1 MTVGVTM
8 TTPQG
13 AIPDLTIETLSRS
26 FFKESVN
33 YGFTQMDYVRF
44 VNRLLDLS
52 MNQTGDG
59 TSGQEDSAAVDVA
72 APREPATL
80 PLMGPN
86 IRVRGFAEA
95 DDLMR
100 LEQWIAE
107 AGGRYFLLSR
117 TTSRAMS
124 VADLVHSDGSVLGV
138 ITLPDGTPIGCV
150 AFLDYDADQRK
161 AELRK
166 LVGDPAQRG
175 KGYGKEASALWIRYG
190 LTTLGL
196 KKIYLNTLET
206 NIHNVHLNEELGF
219 RVEGILRNE
228 LLIDGEYRDVLRMGL
243 WSE

>member
-138 ITLPDGTPIGCV
+138 ITLPDGKTRPSGAWRFSI
-150 AFLDYDADQRK
+150 
-161 AELRK
+161 
-166 LVGDPAQRG
+166 
-175 KGYGKEASALWIRYG
+175 
-190 LTTLGL
+190 TTLTSERPNFASSSAIRRSVAKGTGKKHRHCGSGMDSRRLASRRSISTPL
-196 KKIYLNTLET
+196 KPTST
-206 NIHNVHLNEELGF
+206 TF
-219 RVEGILRNE
+219 T
-228 LLIDGEYRDVLRMGL
+228 
-243 WSE
+243 